1 VPDEPDL
8 RPPAGDPPPPDR
20 EPAAAWIPPSW
31 RERIDLLTDTPAWPP
46 GRIAAGTLALVVLV
60 AAAVFALR
68 PSGGAAPEV
77 TLPRAG
83 SAADPATTTTTT
95 APAVVAHAA
104 GAVQAPG
111 VYRLEPGARAGDLV
125 AAAGGAAADADLQRL
140 NLAAPVADGE
150 QLYVP
155 RIGEVAAPPAPGP
168 AGGGASGAG
177 AGEGDGPVDLNT
189 ATAEELEELPGVGP
203 AIAEAILDERER
215 RGRFTAVEDLL
226 DVRGIGDARLEQ
238 VRDLVTV

>member
-1 VPDEPDL
+1 L
-8 RPPAGDPPPPDR
+8 PPG
-20 EPAAAWIPPSW
+20 W
-31 RERIDLLTDTPAWPP
+31 RERIDLLTDPPTWPP
-46 GRIAAGTLALVVLV
+46 GRVAAGALVLV
-60 AAAVFALR
+60 ALAAAAVFLLR
-68 PSGGAAPEV
+68 PSAGAAPEV

-83 SAADPATTTTTT
+83 SAADPATTTTTA

-125 AAAGGAAADADLQRL
+125 AAAGGAAQNADLQRL

-155 RIGEVAAPPAPGP
+155 RIGEVAAPPPAGP
-168 AGGGASGAG
+168 AGGSPSSAG
-177 AGEGDGPVDLNT
+177 GHADGPVDLNT
-189 ATAEELEELPGVGP
+189 ATAAELEELPGVGP

-215 RGRFTAVEDLL
+215 RGRFDTVEDLL

-238 VRDLVTV
+238 LRDLVTV

>member
-8 RPPAGDPPPPDR
+8 RPPAADPPPER
-20 EPAAAWIPPSW
+20 EPAAAWLPTSW
-31 RERIDLLTDTPAWPP
+31 RERIDLLAEPPTWPP
-46 GRIAAGTLALVVLV
+46 GRVAAGALAVVALVAV
-60 AAAVFALR
+60 AVFVLR
-68 PSGGAAPEV
+68 PSGGPAPEV

-83 SAADPATTTTTT
+83 SAADPATTTTTS

-104 GAVQAPG
+104 GAVHAPG

-125 AAAGGAAADADLQRL
+125 AAAGGAAQDADLQRL

-155 RIGEVAAPPAPGP
+155 RIGEVAAPPAAGP
-168 AGGGASGAG
+168 TGGSSGEGG
-177 AGEGDGPVDLNT
+177 AGEGEGPVDLNS

-215 RGRFTAVEDLL
+215 RGRFDAVEDLL

-238 VRDLVTV
+238 LRDLVTV

>member
-8 RPPAGDPPPPDR
+8 RPPAADAPAER
-20 EPAAAWIPPSW
+20 EPAAWLPPSW
-31 RERIDLLTDTPAWPP
+31 RERIDLLGDPPAWPP
-46 GRIAAGTLALVVLV
+46 GRVAVGALALVAVV
-60 AAAVFALR
+60 AAAVFVLR
-68 PSGGAAPEV
+68 PSGGPAPEV

-83 SAADPATTTTTT
+83 TAADPATTTTTE

-104 GAVQAPG
+104 GAVRAPG

-125 AAAGGAAADADLQRL
+125 TAAGGAAPDADLQRL

-155 RIGEVAAPPAPGP
+155 RIGEVAAPAAPAPTG
-168 AGGGASGAG
+168 G
-177 AGEGDGPVDLNT
+177 AGEEGGGPVDLNT

-215 RGRFTAVEDLL
+215 RGRFDAVEDLL

-238 VRDLVTV
+238 LRDLVTV

>member
-1 VPDEPDL
+1 VPEPDL
-8 RPPAGDPPPPDR
+8 IPPAGDPPPPSP
-20 EPAAAWIPPSW
+20 EPAPAWLPPSW
-31 RERIDLLTDTPAWPP
+31 RERIDLLTDPPAWPP
-46 GRIAAGTLALVVLV
+46 GRVAAGALALVALV
-60 AAAVFALR
+60 VAGVFVLR
-68 PSGGAAPEV
+68 PSGGSAPEV

-83 SAADPATTTTTT
+83 SAADPATTTTTA
-95 APAVVAHAA
+95 APVVVAHAA

-125 AAAGGAAADADLQRL
+125 AAAGGAAPDADVQRL

-155 RIGEVAAPPAPGP
+155 RIGEVATPPPAGP
-168 AGGGASGAG
+168 AGGGASGAA
-177 AGEGDGPVDLNT
+177 AGDGDGPVDLNT
-189 ATAEELEELPGVGP
+189 ATAAELEELPGVGP

-215 RGRFTAVEDLL
+215 RGRFDTVEDLL

-238 VRDLVTV
+238 LRDLVTV